1 MSNPEEHKEFYYVD
15 PGIGRKLHNCPYS
28 LSKEGNDIRDFII
41 PPKGYEVSGFIFFP
55 REHEHEG
62 DGFYDGKIVAQYKK
76 KPLLPRLVKPS
87 LYLLAFLSIVGL
99 LGIMAYFLNSRPKP
113 AFEMSNT
120 QKPNTGSPGVS
131 SDSTLQTQVY
141 CTSSS
146 NTEVVAEQEPEE
158 VVVGKESKEAIVEK
172 EQKEVLAEKKPE
184 KDIVKTEQKEVLV
197 QKEQKEVPVEKKPEK
212 DIVKKEQKEVPV
224 EKKPEKEET
233 LTKGTFQQEF
243 WDLIHKRDPRMD
255 SYHNLYVNNK
265 GKVKGEEFDYL
276 RLVILENTKAY
287 KEWMKKL
294 KAVPES
300 ELQDINTIAALR
312 EALK

>member
-87 LYLLAFLSIVGL
+87 LYLLAFLSIVGM

-120 QKPNTGSPGVS
+120 QKPNTGFPVVS

-158 VVVGKESKEAIVEK
+158 VVVGKESEEAIVEK

-184 KDIVKTEQKEVLV
+184 KDIVKTEQKEVLAE
-197 QKEQKEVPVEKKPEK
+197 KEQKEVT
-212 DIVKKEQKEVPV
+212 V
-224 EKKPEKEET
+224 EKKPEKEEI
-233 LTKGTFQQEF
+233 LTKTPFQQEF